1 MRDLDE
7 RRDRDAWIKPIAAR
21 LYHVGGVAVPRST
34 LDDANRV
41 RPSTVFCE
49 PIPQMVA
56 QTQHSLYRAT
66 NDTVEQTEII
76 QSQGTPCTTCRFQAG
91 LGGFDE

>member
-7 RRDRDAWIKPIAAR
+7 KRDRDARIKPTAAR

-49 PIPQMVA
+49 PIAQMVA
-56 QTQHSLYRAT
+56 QTQHSPYRAT
-66 NDTVEQTEII
+66 NDAVEQTEII
-76 QSQGTPCTTCRFQAG
+76 QSQSMPCTTCRFQAG